1 MKKALRFS
9 GDGSHDAGHQ
19 HAYARSALN
28 LRPAVCVWNT
38 GYEDLSAPLFRNYGT
53 PRGTLKGFHILLIDS
68 LFLHNI
74 SMGMFAVGIKR
85 MEIMEK
91 QRVMFICIHNSAR
104 SQMAEAFLRNLAGE
118 RFEVHSAGLEAGTLN
133 PLVVQ
138 AMEEVG
144 IGMQDHFA
152 KKAFDYVK
160 KGERFDYVITVC
172 DEAMPSA
179 VQHFLVRQCAY
190 IGVLKTPAPSLELR
204 KKN

>member
-1 MKKALRFS
+1 
-9 GDGSHDAGHQ
+9 
-19 HAYARSALN
+19 
-28 LRPAVCVWNT
+28 
-38 GYEDLSAPLFRNYGT
+38 
-53 PRGTLKGFHILLIDS
+53 
-68 LFLHNI
+68 
-74 SMGMFAVGIKR
+74 MFAVGIKR

-172 DEAMPSA
+172 DESNAERCPTFPGKAMRLHWSFEDPSA
-179 VQHFLVRQCAY
+179 LA
-190 IGVLKTPAPSLELR
+190 GTDEEKLKSIRHIREAIRTKISQWVTIV
-204 KKN
+204 N